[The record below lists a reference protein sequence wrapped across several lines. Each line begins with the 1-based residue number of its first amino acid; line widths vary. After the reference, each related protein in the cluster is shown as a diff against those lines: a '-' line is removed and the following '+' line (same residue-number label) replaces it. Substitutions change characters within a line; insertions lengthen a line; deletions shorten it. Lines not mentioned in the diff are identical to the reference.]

1 VNRRIFPS
9 ILLLILAFFPGR
21 GFCAELDSFVQTN
34 LTSDLPGVA
43 QNTDPNLVN
52 PWGMAFSAT
61 SPIWVSD
68 NRTGLAT
75 IYNGTGL
82 PLSLVVTIPG
92 VGDAQGTPT
101 GQVFNGTSAFNS
113 DPFVFASE
121 DGLVSGWRGALG
133 TTAEVL
139 ADNSGAGSVFKGLAL
154 ATIGSNSYLYAADF
168 HNNQIVVTPSA
179 GAPALTGNFTDPTLP
194 AGYAPFDIK
203 NIGGQLYVTYALQD
217 AAKHDE
223 VPGAGNG
230 FVDVF
235 DTSGTFVKRLIS
247 GGALNSPWGMAI
259 APAGF
264 GPFGGKLLVGN
275 FGDGK
280 INVYDPTT
288 GTFLDTLDD
297 QNGNPIAI
305 LGLWGLEFGNGAQ
318 GTSTD
323 ALYFTAGIPEPGGA
337 VEDHGL
343 FGNIQQ
349 TPEPS
354 SIFLLGS
361 GLVGALGAI
370 RRKLAS

>member
-1 VNRRIFPS
+1 MNRRIFPS

>member
-1 VNRRIFPS
+1 MAS
-9 ILLLILAFFPGR
+9 PGNVYK
-21 GFCAELDSFVQTN
+21 GAADANIGGNVYLY
-34 LTSDLPGVA
+34 
-43 QNTDPNLVN
+43 
-52 PWGMAFSAT
+52 SA
-61 SPIWVSD
+61 
-68 NRTGLAT
+68 NF
-75 IYNGTGL
+75 GTGAIDVL
-82 PLSLVVTIPG
+82 KG
-92 VGDAQGTPT
+92 
-101 GQVFNGTSAFNS
+101 NG
-113 DPFVFASE
+113 
-121 DGLVSGWRGALG
+121 
-133 TTAEVL
+133 
-139 ADNSGAGSVFKGLAL
+139 
-154 ATIGSNSYLYAADF
+154 
-168 HNNQIVVTPSA
+168 